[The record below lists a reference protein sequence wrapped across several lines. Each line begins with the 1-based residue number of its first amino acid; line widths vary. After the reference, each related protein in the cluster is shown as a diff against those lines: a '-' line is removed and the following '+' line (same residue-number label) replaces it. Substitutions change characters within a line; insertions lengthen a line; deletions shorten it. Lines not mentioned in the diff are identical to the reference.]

1 MTTFQEVRSGSGV
14 LVDGAYAPPDQ
25 KNRHYRGYLTFI
37 GGGGTPEPAPGGTLA
52 EERTAGKAR
61 VDALA
66 RTRSAAA
73 IAGVGA
79 GGAET
84 EALAAE
90 ARHAQAQIAAGVD
103 VLEADVP
110 LLSARI
116 GASGETL
123 DVASAAVVAEYDA
136 TIAAWQQIEAA
147 RVNARTAVDA
157 AGTAAEIDGIVD
169 TINWTQAIT
178 PADPANFAP
187 VGGK

>member
-1 MTTFQEVRSGSGV
+1 MTTFQLVRSGSGV
-14 LVDGAYAPPDQ
+14 LVDGAYAPPDA
-25 KNRHYRGYLTFI
+25 KNRHYRAYLTFLAA
-37 GGGGTPEPAPGGTLA
+37 GGTPEDPPGGTLA

-73 IAGVGA
+73 ISDVGA
-79 GGAET
+79 GGAGT
-84 EALAAE
+84 EALVAE
-90 ARHAQAQIAAGVD
+90 ARYAQAQIAAAED
-103 VLEADVP
+103 VLEEDVP
-110 LLSARI
+110 LLAARI

-136 TIAAWQQIEAA
+136 AVATWQQIEAA
-147 RVNARTAVDA
+147 RVSARTAVDA

-169 TINWTQAIT
+169 TIDWTQAIT